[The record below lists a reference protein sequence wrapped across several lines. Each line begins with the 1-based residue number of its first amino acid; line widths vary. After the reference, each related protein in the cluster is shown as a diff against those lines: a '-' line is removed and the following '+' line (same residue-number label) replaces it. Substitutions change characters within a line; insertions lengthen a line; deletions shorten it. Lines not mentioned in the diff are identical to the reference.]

1 MTPLQKIIEF
11 ETSCSYMFDSDA
23 RIAMALLDYVRQN
36 KHQFLKEERERLL
49 INLMK
54 NDEENELYDE

>member
-11 ETSCSYMFDSDA
+11 ETSCSYMFDSDH